1 MRYLAATLALL
12 GATSFAEA
20 ASAGCGKSPADV
32 GHQLPSNYDSS
43 KPHKLVFGYHWRD
56 GSMNDVANGQFY
68 GLRPLAG
75 DSTVFI
81 APNGLNAGW
90 ANNGGEDIT
99 FTDQLLKSVQD
110 TVCIDEGNIFATGWS
125 YGGAMSF
132 SVACSRPSKSLT
144 NPPPTV
150 LPDYTVLTSTSPPDV
165 FKAVAVIAGAQLS
178 GCSGGTTPV
187 PYLGIHGAADNV
199 LPIAMGRQLRDKY
212 LGLNG
217 CASKNAQEP
226 GAGAGNHI
234 KTVYECRAGQP
245 VWWIAHGGGHVPDP
259 SDSNGNK
266 WAPGETWSFF
276 TEAIGGG
283 NGGGGGGSNPGTPTT
298 TTRAGSSPTENPGTG
313 NCVAKYAQCGGQ
325 GWSGATCCQSGSTC
339 KASNEWYS
347 QCV

>member
-1 MRYLAATLALL
+1 MRSLTTVLALL
-12 GATSFAEA
+12 GATSLTEA
-20 ASAGCGKSPADV
+20 ASAGCGKSPPTSGAKSMTV
-32 GHQLPSNYDSS
+32 NGKNRQYILQLPSNYDSS

-56 GSMNDVANGQFY
+56 GSMNDVAGGQFY

-75 DSTVFI
+75 DSTVFL

-132 SVACSRPSKSLT
+132 SVACSRP
-144 NPPPTV
+144 
-150 LPDYTVLTSTSPPDV
+150 DV

-199 LPIAMGRQLRDKY
+199 LPIAAGRQLRDKY

-217 CASKNAQEP
+217 CANKNAQEP

-276 TEAIGGG
+276 TEALDGGS
-283 NGGGGGGSNPGTPTT
+283 GGGGGGSNPGTPTT
-298 TTRAGSSPTENPGTG
+298 TTRAGTSPTTNPGGG
-313 NCVAKYAQCGGQ
+313 NCVAKYGQCGGQ

>member
-1 MRYLAATLALL
+1 MRSLYTATLALP
-12 GATSFAEA
+12 GAAGLTEA
-20 ASAGCGKSPADV
+20 ASAGCGKSPPTSGTKSMTV
-32 GHQLPSNYDSS
+32 NGKNRQYILQLPSNYDSS

-132 SVACSRPSKSLT
+132 SVACSRP
-144 NPPPTV
+144 
-150 LPDYTVLTSTSPPDV
+150 DV

-199 LPIAMGRQLRDKY
+199 LPIAAGRQLRDKY

-234 KTVYECRAGQP
+234 KTVYECRANQP

-283 NGGGGGGSNPGTPTT
+283 GGGGGGGSNPGTPTT
-298 TTRAGSSPTENPGTG
+298 TTRANPSPTTNPGGG

-339 KASNEWYS
+339 KVSNEWYS